1 MILTALVVYKIGFYL
16 SFVLLGFAGGVI
28 TGVRI
33 APPTEDTEIQ
43 FGKIKWKVKGRKNTV
58 EDGLE
63 VTNIVDIAKQT
74 TAKPTWKERRATR
87 KVKRLEKK
95 NK

>member
-16 SFVLLGFAGGVI
+16 SFILLGFAGGVI
-28 TGVRI
+28 TGIRV

-43 FGKIKWKVKGRKNTV
+43 FGKIKWKVKGRKNVV

-63 VTNIVDIAKQT
+63 VTNIVDIAKKT
-74 TAKPTWKERRATR
+74 KVKPTMKERRVAR
-87 KVKRLEKK
+87 KTKRL